1 MMTVITDTGFKMTV
15 SISRNGIRICHKTK
29 RCRYGRIWNFDTAEK
44 ELRADVA
51 EKEGIWW

>member
-51 EKEGIWW
+51 EKEGI